1 MHFKLDEVF
10 IMIIKYLPIVHL
22 LLLYR
27 GLQVVA
33 GVLAGNRSPHYLIEV
48 RSVLV
53 TLLMIAQKQFIIKI
67 DQNSIFLDLQLD
79 EPTSVVQRKKASSKQ

>member
-1 MHFKLDEVF
+1 MPLKLDEVF
-10 IMIIKYLPIVHL
+10 IMIMKYLSVVLL
-22 LLLYR
+22 LLLYH

-79 EPTSVVQRKKASSKQ
+79 EPTSVVKLKKARKQ